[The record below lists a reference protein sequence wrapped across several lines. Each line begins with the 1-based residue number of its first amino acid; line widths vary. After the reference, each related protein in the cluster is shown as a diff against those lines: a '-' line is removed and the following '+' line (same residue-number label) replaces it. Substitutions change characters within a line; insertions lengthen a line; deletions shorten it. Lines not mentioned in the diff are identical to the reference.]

1 MENILISG
9 LWDLI
14 NKAFVLTITILSIA
28 NLSLICK
35 YWSILKKTKYKL
47 TSIALFCF
55 NFIYVPLMPFSADKL
70 GDIVNN
76 CYYIILSISEILFYY
91 TITVST
97 GQSNRQNKWVLTIS
111 IIAIFMIIVNTFK
124 NDEGSNDEHI
134 FMIISLVYTN
144 SSLQYFKKLSQ
155 NPETF
160 LNVKQSDIFLQL
172 ALFLCNSLPM
182 TASICQIGIK
192 AIVPG
197 KSDAIAK
204 VLSHSCNF
212 PVIFAKVGRQAKEG
226 MWRVSNNTQSCTT
239 VFQDVV

>member
-9 LWDLI
+9 FWDLI

-97 GQSNRQNKWVLTIS
+97 GLSNRQNKWVLTIS

-134 FMIISLVYTN
+134 FMIISLLYTN
-144 SSLQYFKKLSQ
+144 SSLQYFKKLSE

-160 LNVKQSDIFLQL
+160 LNVKKSDIFLQL

-182 TASICQIGIK
+182 TASICEIGIK
-192 AIVPG
+192 AIVPNFNSRWI
-197 KSDAIAK
+197 SDP
-204 VLSHSCNF
+204 SSS
-212 PVIFAKVGRQAKEG
+212 VGMFNILQYFSLIGYSLLLFYTIKALRWIKQTYTL
-226 MWRVSNNTQSCTT
+226 M
-239 VFQDVV
+239 